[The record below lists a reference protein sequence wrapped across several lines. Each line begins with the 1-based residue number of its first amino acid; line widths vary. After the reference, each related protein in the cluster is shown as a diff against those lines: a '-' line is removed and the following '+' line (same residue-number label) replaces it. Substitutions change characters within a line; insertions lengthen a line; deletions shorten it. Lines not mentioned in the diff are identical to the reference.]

1 MRRVKIQQQKR
12 SQASGDNEPH
22 NTSSALFESRDR
34 LICSVLIKS
43 ILDGKWLV
51 YSSPSGE
58 LFYQN
63 RATQFC
69 TWNIPTK

>member
-12 SQASGDNEPH
+12 SRASGEPH
-22 NTSSALFESRDR
+22 NR